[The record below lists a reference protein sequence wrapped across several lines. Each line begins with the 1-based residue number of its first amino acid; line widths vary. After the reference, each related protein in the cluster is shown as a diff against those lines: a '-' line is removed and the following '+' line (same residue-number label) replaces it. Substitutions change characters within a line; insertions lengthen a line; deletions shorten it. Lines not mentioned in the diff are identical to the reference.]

1 MTKLPHEDWAAKR
14 RAVTQS
20 LPDQLAGAGSLPAVL
35 LPYQQELLLATAAY
49 QLVTTD
55 KSRRVG
61 ATWGGGADAV
71 LTSAAQRSAGGMDT
85 LYIGYNFDMA
95 REFVDCCAMWAKA
108 FAPAASAVEEWL
120 FEEEGEKGERN
131 AIAAFRIRFASGFE
145 IVALSSKPRS
155 LRGRQGYVIIDEFA
169 FHEAPAELLKAALAL
184 LIWGGKVL
192 VISTHNGVDN
202 PFNELINEIR
212 EGRRPGKV
220 VRITFDDALA
230 QGLYQRICLVRGRPW
245 SPEAEATWAAEIRAM
260 YGAGAAEELD
270 CVPSQGSGVW
280 LTRAL
285 IEAAMDESL
294 PVVRL
299 TCPKGFEL
307 QGDKARKAFV
317 EAWLEENVAP
327 LLDALDPALAHAY
340 GFDFARSGDLSVLAP
355 IEQEQDLGLVVPF
368 VLEMRNVPFREQ
380 EQVVFYVG
388 DRLPRFV
395 AARHDA
401 RGNGQFLAEYAV
413 QRYGASRVEA
423 IMATPTWYLE
433 NMPPVKADFE
443 DIGLRIPKDADLMSD
458 LRAAVLQRGIP
469 VVPEGKSKGSDG
481 GQRHGDFAIALALA
495 HSAIRD
501 EWGEY
506 GYESASSRR
515 DGGSPADDDGDDE
528 DDPWWRMPLGS
539 GLRGR
544 L

>member
-1 MTKLPHEDWAAKR
+1 MTTLPHEDWAAKR
-14 RAVTQS
+14 AAAHS
-20 LPDQLAGAGSLPAVL
+20 LPPALAGAVSLPAVL
-35 LPYQQELLLATAAY
+35 LPYQQALLLATAAH
-49 QLVTTD
+49 QLVVTD

-61 ATWGGGADAV
+61 ATWGVGADAV

-120 FEEEGEKGERN
+120 FEEEGEKGERTS
-131 AIAAFRIRFASGFE
+131 IAAFRIRFASGFE

-169 FHEAPAELLKAALAL
+169 FHDAPAELLKAALAL

-212 EGRRPGKV
+212 GGRRPGKV
-220 VRITFDDALA
+220 VRVTFDDALA

-245 SPEAEATWAAEIRAM
+245 SPAAEATWAAEIRAM

-285 IEAAMDESL
+285 IEANMDRSL
-294 PVVRL
+294 PVLRL

-307 QGDKARKAFV
+307 QSDAARKSFV
-317 EAWLEENVAP
+317 GDWLEENIAP
-327 LLDALDPALAHAY
+327 LLKLLDPTRPHGY
-340 GFDFARSGDLSVLAP
+340 GFDFGRSGDLSVFVP
-355 IEQEQDLGLVVPF
+355 VEERHDLRLVVPF
-368 VLEMRNVPFREQ
+368 VFEMRNVPFRQQ
-380 EQVVFYVG
+380 EQAVFYIA

-395 AARHDA
+395 AGKHDA
-401 RGNGQFLAEYAV
+401 RGNGQYLAEYAV
-413 QRYGASRVEA
+413 QRYGASRIEA
-423 IMATPTWYLE
+423 VMLTQAWYLE
-433 NMPPVKADFE
+433 NMPPLKATIE
-443 DIGLRIPKDADLMSD
+443 DIDLLMPLDADLVGDMR
-458 LRAAVLQRGIP
+458 LITLVRGVPMI
-469 VVPEGKSKGSDG
+469 PEGKSKGADG
-481 GQRHGDFAIALALA
+481 GQRHGDFAVGLALA
-495 HSAIRD
+495 HSAIRG
-501 EWGEY
+501 EWSEY
-506 GYESASSRR
+506 GYESASTQR
-515 DGGSPADDDGDDE
+515 GGSDPADDDGDDE
-528 DDPWWRMPLGS
+528 DDPWWRTPLGS
-539 GLRGR
+539 GLRGG

>member
-1 MTKLPHEDWAAKR
+1 MSKLPHEDWAAKR

-20 LPDQLAGAGSLPAVL
+20 LPDQLAGAASLPAVL
-35 LPYQQELLLATAAY
+35 LPYQQDLLLATAAH
-49 QLVTTD
+49 QLVVTD

-61 ATWGGGADAV
+61 ATWGVGADAV

-120 FEEEGEKGERN
+120 FEEEGERGERN

-169 FHEAPAELLKAALAL
+169 FHDAPAELLKAALAL

-202 PFNELINEIR
+202 PFNELIQEIR
-212 EGRRPGKV
+212 EKRRPGAV
-220 VRITFDDALA
+220 VRVTFDDALA

-245 SPEAEATWAAEIRAM
+245 SPEAEATWAAGIRAM
-260 YGAGAAEELD
+260 YGEGAAEELD

-285 IEAAMDESL
+285 IEANMDPGL

-299 TCPKGFEL
+299 TCPAGFEL
-307 QGDKARKAFV
+307 QGDAVRKSFV
-317 EAWLEENVAP
+317 DAWLEEHVAP
-327 LLDALDPALAHAY
+327 LLAALDPHRAHAY
-340 GFDFARSGDLSVLAP
+340 GFDFARSGDLSVLVP
-355 IEQEQDLGLVVPF
+355 VEEEQDLGLLVPF
-368 VLEMRNVPFREQ
+368 VLEMRNVPFRQQ

-413 QRYGASRVEA
+413 QKYGATRVEA
-423 IMATPTWYLE
+423 VMTSQSWYLE
-433 NMPPVKADFE
+433 HMPPLKATIE
-443 DIGLRIPKDADLMSD
+443 DIGLRMPMDADLMAD
-458 LRAAVLQRGIP
+458 LRLVTVVRGIP
-469 VVPEGKSKGSDG
+469 MVPEVKTKGADG
-481 GQRHGDFAIALALA
+481 AKRHGDFAIALALA
-495 HSAIRD
+495 HAAIRG
-501 EWGEY
+501 EWSEY
-506 GYESASSRR
+506 DYQSASTQQA
-515 DGGSPADDDGDDE
+515 DGGPDDDDAD
-528 DDPWWRMPLGS
+528 DDPWWRTPLGA
-539 GLRGR
+539 GLRGG